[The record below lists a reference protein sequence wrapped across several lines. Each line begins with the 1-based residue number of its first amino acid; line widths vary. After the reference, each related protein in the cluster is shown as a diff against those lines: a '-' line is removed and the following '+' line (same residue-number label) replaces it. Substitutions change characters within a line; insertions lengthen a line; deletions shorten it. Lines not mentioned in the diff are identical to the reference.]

1 MVDTVNRP
9 SRSRGCLSL
18 LPRKCKLSIYLVM
31 SAALVMQNLRAARA
45 AAETLHASSTTNSH
59 SLTHDS
65 LHGQSSQP
73 PPPCALYVAPS
84 TKYGTL
90 LGLFAGVPHSA
101 GEPLKIS
108 HELLVELFDAN
119 KNEWSPWRD
128 YFFAESLF
136 PSLDHDFERDLFLP
150 GISSMITCHDDDLA
164 SNETD
169 VNLIMSGRPHDDS
182 FFSNI
187 HRAKDPAAGSFT
199 YHSGFTYEVLSD
211 VSEGQELFVSC
222 HAPKPQAADNLRAKE
237 GGYSPYRRSLEGL
250 AAEGICVDALDVRPS
265 SIPGIGRGT
274 FSRFDVSV
282 GKAIA
287 VSPVLHFDR
296 SQMHRVAQHRENH
309 HFPHLVRPSGIEYH
323 ADHVL
328 QQQLMLNYCYS
339 HKDSNVLLLPIGLGV
354 NAINHSPTPN
364 AYLRWK
370 PSAFGSS
377 QDMLQETPHEILA
390 VSASMEVG
398 PESDQ
403 LWIEIVAMKQIR
415 AGDEVFLD
423 YGADWQRAWE
433 LHEEAWSSQLEPEE
447 LSYVS
452 AATYLNDHANDPI
465 PTQVEQSAEPLPD
478 NLRTACI
485 FRSSED
491 TYNEEEAPPTVEYTA
506 NPHSSPFC
514 LRPCDILDRV
524 PSSDGES
531 SSTWLYTAQVYNR
544 PSITDSGHPCGL
556 LPADGLRVSNMPSA
570 AVTVVDKPY
579 TNDALMR
586 QAFRHEIGVPSEG
599 FWPAK
604 WMKKDPKSLG
614 DFIPTPLGP
623 GEMQII
629 RWADT
634 GEVVTPNAYR
644 LGLRPRFTQV
654 MLEYCEKM
662 GIVDLFRHL
671 TYKGNALDVGKEA
684 FLTLD
689 GEEWYL
695 QRPGS
700 KWNSNLQWLS
710 PGGNPAHDHYL
721 QALSVAGFDE
731 ILKGIGE
738 YLQLESLVVFH
749 VTFIA
754 VSHSVRGYMHYDVT
768 ETQNKTFNVIVPL
781 ILANETGPELD
792 LQSNNKDPE
801 SGEYPVGRYRYE
813 PNVASMMGDDAMHAS
828 SATDYRT
835 NKEMRLAATIY
846 LAEVTEENAD
856 YIMQQYTQAFPPQ
869 DRDLLLSWSGRH
881 WRRDDPTKKLPD
893 PVPNHIMV
901 KDLLAA
907 SAR

>member
-1 MVDTVNRP
+1 
-9 SRSRGCLSL
+9 
-18 LPRKCKLSIYLVM
+18 
-31 SAALVMQNLRAARA
+31 
-45 AAETLHASSTTNSH
+45 
-59 SLTHDS
+59 
-65 LHGQSSQP
+65 
-73 PPPCALYVAPS
+73 
-84 TKYGTL
+84 
-90 LGLFAGVPHSA
+90 
-101 GEPLKIS
+101 
-108 HELLVELFDAN
+108 
-119 KNEWSPWRD
+119 
-128 YFFAESLF
+128 
-136 PSLDHDFERDLFLP
+136 
-150 GISSMITCHDDDLA
+150 
-164 SNETD
+164 
-169 VNLIMSGRPHDDS
+169 
-182 FFSNI
+182 
-187 HRAKDPAAGSFT
+187 
-199 YHSGFTYEVLSD
+199 
-211 VSEGQELFVSC
+211 
-222 HAPKPQAADNLRAKE
+222 
-237 GGYSPYRRSLEGL
+237 
-250 AAEGICVDALDVRPS
+250 
-265 SIPGIGRGT
+265 
-274 FSRFDVSV
+274 
-282 GKAIA
+282 
-287 VSPVLHFDR
+287 
-296 SQMHRVAQHRENH
+296 
-309 HFPHLVRPSGIEYH
+309 
-323 ADHVL
+323 
-328 QQQLMLNYCYS
+328 LMLNYCYS
-339 HKDSNVLLLPIGLGV
+339 HRDSNVLLLPIGLGV

-370 PSAFGSS
+370 TSAFGSS
-377 QDMLQETPHEILA
+377 QSLLRETPHEILA

-398 PESDQ
+398 PDSDQ
-403 LWIEIVAMKQIR
+403 LWIEIVAMKQIN

-433 LHEEAWSSQLEPEE
+433 QHEKTWSSQLEPEE

-452 AATYLNDHANDPI
+452 AATYLNDHPNDPI
-465 PTQVEQSAEPLPD
+465 PTQGEQSAATFPD

-491 TYNEEEAPPTVEYTA
+491 AYDAEAPPTVEYTA
-506 NPHSSPFC
+506 NLHSSPFC
-514 LRPCDILDRV
+514 LRPCDILERI
-524 PSSDGES
+524 PSSDNES
-531 SSTWLYTAQVYNR
+531 SAAWLYTAQVYNR

-556 LPADGLRVSNMPSA
+556 LPAGGLRVSNMPSA
-570 AVTVVDKPY
+570 AVTIVDKPY

-586 QAFRHEIGVPSEG
+586 QAFRHEIGVPPEG
-599 FWPAK
+599 FWPAN

-634 GEVVTPNAYR
+634 GEIVVANAYR
-644 LGLRPRFTQV
+644 LGLRPRFSQV

-731 ILKGIGE
+731 MLRGIGE
-738 YLQLESLVVFH
+738 NLQLESLVVFH

-754 VSHSVRGYMHYDVT
+754 VSHSVSGYMHYDVT

-781 ILANETGPELD
+781 ILANKTGPELD
-792 LQSNNKDPE
+792 LQSNKKDPE
-801 SGEYPVGRYRYE
+801 GGENPVGRYRYE
-813 PNVASMMGDDAMHAS
+813 MNVASMMGDDAMHAS

-869 DRDLLLSWSGRH
+869 ERDLLLSWAGRH
-881 WRRDDPTKKLPD
+881 WKRDDPTKKLPD
-893 PVPNHIMV
+893 PAPHHILV